1 MTYCRSYLPACAIA
15 AALASPAA
23 AQQDDDGSI
32 IVTAQRDNATQ
43 VINAGEAGVL
53 GNQPAEDLPFAIR
66 SFDETLIYNQ
76 QPLTIG
82 DVLENDPTVRITYGF
97 GNAAEQFVIRGFSLF
112 GDDLGVNGLYG
123 IAPRQLIAPE
133 LFEQV
138 QVLNGSSAFLNGAAP
153 GGSGLGGS
161 VNLQLKRVGEDR
173 NRATATFVGD
183 GHFGGSFDVSRR
195 FGDSR
200 ERGVR
205 VNGAY
210 RDGEVSIDRQ
220 DRRAQVLGGALDYDG
235 GAFRVALDLAYQD
248 VRVDSLRPKVTLLAN
263 AIPDVPDADA
273 NYAQDYTF
281 TELTDIF
288 GTLTVEYDIAPD
300 VLVYA
305 KAGARRGDE
314 EGIYGGIQ
322 VSDIMFTSGTT
333 GKPKGVL
340 TSHHQAVATFGNW
353 AQRVDLREGD
363 VYLIVNPFFHTFGY
377 KAGWV
382 AALVQGATIV
392 PQQTFDVPQTV
403 RLIEEHGV
411 SFIPG
416 PPTIY
421 QSLLQELA
429 GGKPHDF
436 STLRVAVTGAAPVAP
451 ELVRRMRSE
460 LGMRGVVNG
469 YGMTECGAI
478 SMTCKDDNAETIAN
492 TCGCPLPG
500 LEVRCIDE
508 EGRELPPG
516 AAGEFVVRGHSVM
529 QGYLDD
535 PEATAETIDAEGWL
549 HTGDIGILDERG
561 YLKITDRKKDMFIC
575 GGFNVYPA
583 EVERTLAEHPGI
595 SACAVIGIADERLGE
610 VSKAFVILRKDA
622 ADDVDVASIVA
633 WARKAMAN
641 YKVPREVE
649 LVEDLPRNA
658 AGKAVK
664 AELRS

>member
-1 MTYCRSYLPACAIA
+1 M
-15 AALASPAA
+15 
-23 AQQDDDGSI
+23 
-32 IVTAQRDNATQ
+32 
-43 VINAGEAGVL
+43 
-53 GNQPAEDLPFAIR
+53 
-66 SFDETLIYNQ
+66 
-76 QPLTIG
+76 
-82 DVLENDPTVRITYGF
+82 
-97 GNAAEQFVIRGFSLF
+97 
-112 GDDLGVNGLYG
+112 
-123 IAPRQLIAPE
+123 
-133 LFEQV
+133 
-138 QVLNGSSAFLNGAAP
+138 
-153 GGSGLGGS
+153 
-161 VNLQLKRVGEDR
+161 
-173 NRATATFVGD
+173 
-183 GHFGGSFDVSRR
+183 
-195 FGDSR
+195 
-200 ERGVR
+200 
-205 VNGAY
+205 
-210 RDGEVSIDRQ
+210 SIDRE

-305 KAGARRGDE
+305 KAGARRWDE

-429 GGKPHDF
+429 VGKPHDF

-492 TCGCPLPG
+492 TLS
-500 LEVRCIDE
+500 LI
-508 EGRELPPG
+508 
-516 AAGEFVVRGHSVM
+516 H
-529 QGYLDD
+529 
-535 PEATAETIDAEGWL
+535 I
-549 HTGDIGILDERG
+549 
-561 YLKITDRKKDMFIC
+561 
-575 GGFNVYPA
+575 
-583 EVERTLAEHPGI
+583 
-595 SACAVIGIADERLGE
+595 
-610 VSKAFVILRKDA
+610 
-622 ADDVDVASIVA
+622 
-633 WARKAMAN
+633 
-641 YKVPREVE
+641 
-649 LVEDLPRNA
+649 
-658 AGKAVK
+658 
-664 AELRS
+664 

>member
-1 MTYCRSYLPACAIA
+1 MTADTGNWPQTI
-15 AALASPAA
+15 PAA
-23 AQQDDDGSI
+23 ARRAADRWPDAPALIEGKRSWTFAQVWADALSAAAAMVASGLQPGDRVGIWAPNTREWILAALGAHCVGAAI
-32 IVTAQRDNATQ
+32 I
-43 VINAGEAGVL
+43 
-53 GNQPAEDLPFAIR
+53 
-66 SFDETLIYNQ
+66 
-76 QPLTIG
+76 PLNTRF
-82 DVLENDPTVRITYGF
+82 T
-97 GNAAEQFVIRGFSLF
+97 
-112 GDDLGVNGLYG
+112 
-123 IAPRQLIAPE
+123 APE
-133 LFEQV
+133 ATDILRRAKVRLLFAA
-138 QVLNGSSAFLNGAAP
+138 GDFLGRDYSQEID
-153 GGSGLGGS
+153 GSGLPSLIETIRIDSEWDAFVARGTEDDASVVSAAIDTLSGS
-161 VNLQLKRVGEDR
+161 
-173 NRATATFVGD
+173 
-183 GHFGGSFDVSRR
+183 
-195 FGDSR
+195 
-200 ERGVR
+200 
-205 VNGAY
+205 
-210 RDGEVSIDRQ
+210 
-220 DRRAQVLGGALDYDG
+220 
-235 GAFRVALDLAYQD
+235 
-248 VRVDSLRPKVTLLAN
+248 
-263 AIPDVPDADA
+263 
-273 NYAQDYTF
+273 
-281 TELTDIF
+281 DI
-288 GTLTVEYDIAPD
+288 
-300 VLVYA
+300 
-305 KAGARRGDE
+305 
-314 EGIYGGIQ
+314 
-322 VSDIMFTSGTT
+322 SDIMFTSGTT

-478 SMTCKDDNAETIAN
+478 SMTCKDDDAETIAN
-492 TCGCPLPG
+492 TCGYPLPG

-508 EGRELPPG
+508 EDRELPPG
-516 AAGEFVVRGHSVM
+516 EAGEFVVRGHSVM

-583 EVERTLAEHPGI
+583 EVERTLAEHPAI

-610 VSKAFVILRKDA
+610 VSKAFVVLRKDA

-658 AGKAVK
+658 AGKVVK